1 MKGSVGLFYCIV
13 AAILVCESAGH
24 DPSIPLVSV
33 SQGQAR
39 GSWMTSQNGRRF
51 AAFRGIPYALPPVG
65 QLRFQ
70 VPAPMKSAS
79 ICRFLFF
86 SFLYLYFKIEVT
98 ILLSP
103 LSYRVNLVS
112 WLKITLVYLRQIAQK
127 DKILMELT
135 INIFL
140 LKKDPLPASTWDG
153 VLDASHEGP
162 KCIQFD
168 PVVGSIL
175 GQEDCLMVNVYT
187 ADVTQL
193 QRPIPIDWC
202 NSLID

>member
-1 MKGSVGLFYCIV
+1 
-13 AAILVCESAGH
+13 
-24 DPSIPLVSV
+24 
-33 SQGQAR
+33 
-39 GSWMTSQNGRRF
+39 
-51 AAFRGIPYALPPVG
+51 
-65 QLRFQ
+65 
-70 VPAPMKSAS
+70 
-79 ICRFLFF
+79 
-86 SFLYLYFKIEVT
+86 
-98 ILLSP
+98 
-103 LSYRVNLVS
+103 
-112 WLKITLVYLRQIAQK
+112 LKITLVYLRQIAQK

-193 QRPIPIDWC
+193 QRPIPID
-202 NSLID
+202 